1 MFCLLRVV
9 KQELSIFVVKGS
21 KLTAEE
27 APTLSL
33 WCIKVLENLVE
44 GTDLIPLET
53 DCTPS
58 VQEVSLQVKK
68 VYYREDC
75 L

>member
-44 GTDLIPLET
+44 GTDLIPSET